1 MELNFFLLNH
11 FLKEKPV
18 KLAKSFAI
26 VLILILLAGTAWAE
40 GESSLVIGKN
50 LKVGMSVNEAIK
62 LLGIP
67 GKIDVNRGTEPTN
80 DSISIRYDNHGLIIH
95 AMSGKGTIE
104 HIELMTS
111 FKGSFE
117 AGIKIGSKFPDMIGK
132 YGMPE
137 TLTAEIARYPNR
149 GWYFTMANE
158 RLVSAKIFS
167 RNSKIL
173 ALKMID
179 K

>member
-1 MELNFFLLNH
+1 MECISFLLNH
-11 FLKEKPV
+11 LLKEKPV
-18 KLAKSFAI
+18 KLSKLFAI
-26 VLILILLAGTAWAE
+26 ILMLVFFAGSAWA
-40 GESSLVIGKN
+40 GGSSLVIGKN

-67 GKIDVNRGTEPTN
+67 GKIDAIRGTEPTN
-80 DSISIRYDNHGLIIH
+80 DSISIRYDNHGVIIH
-95 AMSGKGTIE
+95 AMTGKGSID
-104 HIELMTS
+104 HIELLHS
-111 FKGSFE
+111 FKGTLA

-137 TLTAEIARYPNR
+137 TLTAEVARYPHR
-149 GWYFTMANE
+149 GLYFTMSNE
-158 RLVSAKIFS
+158 KVVSAKIFS

>member
-1 MELNFFLLNH
+1 MRPIFFLLNH

-26 VLILILLAGTAWAE
+26 ILILVLFAGTAWAE
-40 GESSLVIGKN
+40 GGSSLVIGKN

-67 GKIDVNRGTEPTN
+67 GKIDANRGTEPTN
-80 DSISIRYDNHGLIIH
+80 DSISIRYNNHGLIIH
-95 AMSGKGTIE
+95 AMTGNGSID
-104 HIELMTS
+104 HIELMPS
-111 FKGSFE
+111 FKGTFAE
-117 AGIKIGSKFPDMIGK
+117 GIKIGSKFPDMIGK

-137 TLTAEIARYPNR
+137 TLTAEVARYPHR
-149 GWYFTMANE
+149 GLYFTMSNE
-158 RLVSAKIFS
+158 KVVSAKVFQ
-167 RNSKIL
+167 RNSKLL